1 MVENLP
7 EPPEDD
13 EIEERLE
20 RLKYFNKELLDD
32 INESAAAK
40 GSKVKIKVVAEKSK
54 YVKVEKPDDKRP
66 KDLYDKFDHESGSID
81 VKGMHDFMYMQVPT
95 RTGKKDEMS
104 KQTDASA
111 IVAFLQA
118 IFAILLVSGKT
129 LHEQS
134 LLITSLSKLSQP
146 CLLNHLQTESLLS
159 PSLPCSRRQSQIR
172 RCCDITITTPMLT
185 KVTRRENA
193 ANARFAW
200 LRRTFTALCSVSE
213 VVVAA
218 GALVGWVVYQGLVP
232 GA

>member
-1 MVENLP
+1 MKPKNAE
-7 EPPEDD
+7 
-13 EIEERLE
+13 
-20 RLKYFNKELLDD
+20 LK
-32 INESAAAK
+32 
-40 GSKVKIKVVAEKSK
+40 GR
-54 YVKVEKPDDKRP
+54 KVEKPENKTT
-66 KDLYDKFDHESGSID
+66 KVLYDKIVPESVSIND
-81 VKGMHDFMYMQVPT
+81 VMGLHVDMKFMQVPSGT
-95 RTGKKDEMS
+95 DKEEKVGKTMDI
-104 KQTDASA
+104 SA
-111 IVAFLQA
+111 IIALLQA

-159 PSLPCSRRQSQIR
+159 PSLPCSCRQSQIR

-218 GALVGWVVYQGLVP
+218 GALVGRVVYQGLVP